1 MVGVGVRG
9 CGTAVQS
16 SLKGGAEMTPDFDW
30 HDSDSIVIR
39 LQPGVAVYLN
49 PHDEVVIR
57 QEDQYDV
64 SDDHFVYI
72 ARDNVLKVVERM
84 LEVAGISTAE
94 PLLLPAPTK
103 AAERQRRY
111 RQRHR
116 NGNGRDETVTRD
128 DGELPLRLIAAE

>member
-1 MVGVGVRG
+1 
-9 CGTAVQS
+9 
-16 SLKGGAEMTPDFDW
+16 MTPDFDW